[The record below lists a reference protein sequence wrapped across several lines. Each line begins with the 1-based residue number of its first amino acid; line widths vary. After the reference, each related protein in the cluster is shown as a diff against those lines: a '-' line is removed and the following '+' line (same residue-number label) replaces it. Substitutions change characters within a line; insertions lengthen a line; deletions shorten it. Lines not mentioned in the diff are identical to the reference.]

1 MTIVDLTQF
10 FPFTFIMHLTRALVV
25 FNICHTILKNKYNT
39 LVTFFSIIVPCMIFS
54 YRSEER
60 RCRERVC
67 TDV

>member
-39 LVTFFSIIVPCMIFS
+39 LVTFFSIIVPWVKPDRDKNRYVS
-54 YRSEER
+54 AGA
-60 RCRERVC
+60 
-67 TDV
+67 